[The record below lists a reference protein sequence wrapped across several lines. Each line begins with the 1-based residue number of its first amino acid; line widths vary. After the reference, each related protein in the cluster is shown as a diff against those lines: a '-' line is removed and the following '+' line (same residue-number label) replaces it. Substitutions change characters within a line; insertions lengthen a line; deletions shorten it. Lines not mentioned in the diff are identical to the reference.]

1 MQNYS
6 RKNNHIK
13 KYIGVLIYGGVQNGK
28 SFCTRILCVRVL
40 ASLFWGIWSNREDG
54 STIPLSNNSTNQT
67 KQLVRNKQTRLI
79 NYSKGL
85 TRGEPL
91 PESARGSCGVK
102 PGLFS
107 FIEAWFSI
115 VVFLFVEETRTLY

>member
-1 MQNYS
+1 MGGCKMGSHFALVFYAS
-6 RKNNHIK
+6 AFLRR
-13 KYIGVLIYGGVQNGK
+13 YFGEYGVIVRTVQ
-28 SFCTRILCVRVL
+28 SFPYQ
-40 ASLFWGIWSNREDG
+40 
-54 STIPLSNNSTNQT
+54 TIRSTNQT

-107 FIEAWFSI
+107 FIEVKFSI
-115 VVFLFVEETRTLY
+115 VIFLFVEETRTLY

>member
-1 MQNYS
+1 MGSHFALIFYACAFS
-6 RKNNHIK
+6 RR
-13 KYIGVLIYGGVQNGK
+13 YIG
-28 SFCTRILCVRVL
+28 
-40 ASLFWGIWSNREDG
+40 GIWSNRENG

-107 FIEAWFSI
+107 FIE
-115 VVFLFVEETRTLY
+115 V

>member
-1 MQNYS
+1 MGYHFALVFYACAFS
-6 RKNNHIK
+6 RRYFGEN
-13 KYIGVLIYGGVQNGK
+13 GVIVRTVQ
-28 SFCTRILCVRVL
+28 L
-40 ASLFWGIWSNREDG
+40 SLYQ
-54 STIPLSNNSTNQT
+54 TIQQT
-67 KQLVRNKQTRLI
+67 KQKQLVRNKQTRLI

-107 FIEAWFSI
+107 FIEVKFSI
-115 VVFLFVEETRTLY
+115 VIFLFVEETRTLY

>member
-13 KYIGVLIYGGVQNGK
+13 KYIGALIYGGVQNGK
-28 SFCTRILCVRVL
+28 SFCTRILCERVL

-107 FIEAWFSI
+107 FIEVKFSI
-115 VVFLFVEETRTLY
+115 VIFLFVEETRTLY

>member
-28 SFCTRILCVRVL
+28 SFCTRILCERVL

-54 STIPLSNNSTNQT
+54 SIIPLSNNSTNQT

-107 FIEAWFSI
+107 FIEVKFSI
-115 VVFLFVEETRTLY
+115 VNFLFVEETRTLY